1 MFTDKVT
8 VRIKKDKKFTQYIQ
22 IIRKYDESLSMVQI
36 KKAMENDEVVFSF
49 DPKNN
54 PIIHDGKNNS
64 VCFLE
69 DFFTKTLRLLKKA
82 GAAMIVKEGNNEL
95 LEYSK
100 VSASQV
106 NIDQM
111 REKLYE
117 ANEGNA
123 AYAIIDKLTK
133 IAQKNE
139 SKRSEIIKLLMDYSM
154 NTAMLHLRALTVI
167 DVSNLV
173 KENEMQYG
181 AFFKAK
187 IQSGDFTAAYYGI
200 EGYSKVMQKE
210 AYEYLVTTLLSR
222 KLNMECE
229 ALIVSKLSQLSNQP
243 FDQGSP
249 WEYRN
254 WKESDLRLTEIEAW
268 AKEGYPDGDGYT
280 EPRVHSCLQNPQT
293 AAEKVYASLDSRL
306 AKKREKNTNKAHPT
320 NWLVEASADDLEKV
334 RNSLRLSENYLDF
347 LSKASPLN
355 VEVKL
360 KEYGSI
366 DLYGAHELLDA
377 QNGYSFNPVTNEKI
391 DDWPENFIVIAS
403 CEADPFCIDCT
414 RDNSPVFY
422 AAHGMGEWNFDEA
435 FSSLIEFL
443 KALK

>member
-1 MFTDKVT
+1 M
-8 VRIKKDKKFTQYIQ
+8 
-22 IIRKYDESLSMVQI
+22 
-36 KKAMENDEVVFSF
+36 
-49 DPKNN
+49 
-54 PIIHDGKNNS
+54 
-64 VCFLE
+64 
-69 DFFTKTLRLLKKA
+69 
-82 GAAMIVKEGNNEL
+82 
-95 LEYSK
+95 
-100 VSASQV
+100 
-106 NIDQM
+106 
-111 REKLYE
+111 
-117 ANEGNA
+117 
-123 AYAIIDKLTK
+123 
-133 IAQKNE
+133 
-139 SKRSEIIKLLMDYSM
+139 
-154 NTAMLHLRALTVI
+154 
-167 DVSNLV
+167 
-173 KENEMQYG
+173 
-181 AFFKAK
+181 
-187 IQSGDFTAAYYGI
+187 
-200 EGYSKVMQKE
+200 
-210 AYEYLVTTLLSR
+210 
-222 KLNMECE
+222 
-229 ALIVSKLSQLSNQP
+229 
-243 FDQGSP
+243 
-249 WEYRN
+249 
-254 WKESDLRLTEIEAW
+254 TEIEAW

-320 NWLVEASADDLEKV
+320 NWLVEASADDMEKV
-334 RNSLRLSENYLDF
+334 RNSLRLPEYYLDF